1 MGHKRGLLLTGR
13 LTPLTITEA
22 TGLATAQPQQRRV
35 STTYVAA
42 APSAQGLSYR
52 VSRALARSVVT
63 KKLLRAQEFAVLWT
77 MEHKTELHLRGHRTP
92 LTIAEATELATAQ
105 EQQRRVSTTYFAAV
119 LSG

>member
-1 MGHKRGLLLTGR
+1 MTGG

-42 APSAQGLSYR
+42 APSAQVLSYI
-52 VSRALARSVVT
+52 VSRVLARLVVT
-63 KKLLRAQEFAVLWT
+63 KKLLRAQDFAVRYA
-77 MEHKTELHLRGHRTP
+77 MEHKRDLLLMGRLTP
-92 LTIAEATELATAQ
+92 LVITEATRLVTAQ

-119 LSG
+119 PSG